1 MKPTHAAL
9 LAAITIVLAGGC
21 APDSAVSE
29 SRKAL
34 HEGRGEDAL
43 QVLERAAKEAPD
55 DRVARQ
61 EYFRLRERLAAQWLA
76 QAETLRASGEL
87 EAAESLYRRVQRYDP
102 AGARRGAPQARLGQ
116 ADLARAARRDG
127 AQHVRGP
134 AARHRREL
142 RVRQGRARRPRSEEH
157 TSELQSPCNLVC

>member
-34 HEGRGEDAL
+34 HEGRAEDAL

-102 AGARRGAPQARLGQ
+102 ASARARLGVAQ
-116 ADLARAARRDG
+116 IEADR
-127 AQHVRGP
+127 
-134 AARHRREL
+134 RHRVLLES
-142 RVRQGRARRPRSEEH
+142 AEK
-157 TSELQSPCNLVC
+157 LVK